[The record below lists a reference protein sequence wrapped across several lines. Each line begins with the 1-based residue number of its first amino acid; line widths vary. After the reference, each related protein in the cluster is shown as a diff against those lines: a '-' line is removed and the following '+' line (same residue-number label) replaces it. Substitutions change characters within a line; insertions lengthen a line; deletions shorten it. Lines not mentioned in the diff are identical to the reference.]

1 MKSYENSKIPRLFQL
16 MEEKNI
22 KASHITRD
30 LKISSGNISDW
41 KSGKAFPTNAVLHAL
56 ADYLDTTPEYLKGE
70 TDIKE
75 KPSDSGELDK
85 IDREIIKIFTS
96 LSDEKKQAALE
107 YMTFLNRKE
116 NGEK

>member
-30 LKISSGNISDW
+30 LKISSGNISGW
-41 KSGKAFPTNAVLHAL
+41 KTGAGLPTNAVLHAL
-56 ADYLDTTPEYLKGE
+56 ADYLDTTTDYLTGK

-75 KPSDSGELDK
+75 KPTESGAGVTSEESALLAAYRSK
-85 IDREIIKIFTS
+85 PQNVKNAVKALLEI
-96 LSDEKKQAALE
+96 EV
-107 YMTFLNRKE
+107 
-116 NGEK
+116 